1 MKVIPE
7 TYLMKVIPET
17 RRAHYIWYL
26 RFYYYHW
33 FDTSAGG
40 LLIPGGITR
49 PVDSVSALIWFIR
62 YVYFWN
68 LLFLNTMIINKTKV
82 LLPQT

>member
-17 RRAHYIWYL
+17 RRAYYIWYL

-33 FDTSAGG
+33 VDTSTGG
-40 LLIPGGITR
+40 LLVPGGITR
-49 PVDSVSALIWFIR
+49 PVGSVSALIWFIR

-68 LLFLNTMIINKTKV
+68 LLFLNNMIINKTKV